1 MDNYSVSWHQG
12 EDYSSLLEFY
22 QRVWTPIGLKKS
34 SKWLKWVLRDNPHAE
49 KASSPLILAWNKDQI
64 IGHLIVLPT
73 ILWNKGNCYK
83 VAWGRDLYVDDNW
96 RRNRVGLNLVS
107 AWAERFDIALGS
119 GESPESYK
127 MFQKYGWTFI
137 SRIHQYE
144 KLFFDIQYLKK
155 SLHEGFKK
163 AARRFLAMIYS
174 TVTNAIRAN
183 IKSIKVIQAADF
195 NEKVEELWDRARKQY
210 SNICQRDLRTVRWRF
225 LHHPYFKYLIFEAN
239 DGDKYRG
246 YLVARAESDYS
257 ARFIDILTLR
267 EDREARI
274 ALILGAEAYLKA
286 IGVKRIQL
294 FCLGTE
300 LETSLRRMGYLETFF
315 SNYLMASPRIN
326 NDAKDNDWYITSG
339 DSDLDR

>member
-12 EDYSSLLEFY
+12 EDYSSLLDFY
-22 QRVWTPIGLKKS
+22 QRVWTPISLKKS
-34 SKWLKWVLRDNPHAE
+34 SKWLRWVLRDNPHVE
-49 KASSPLILAWNKDQI
+49 KSSSPLILAWNKNQI

-73 ILWNKGNCYK
+73 FLWNKGNSYN

-96 RRNRVGLNLVS
+96 RRSRVGLNLVS

-119 GESPESYK
+119 GESAESCK

-144 KLFFDIQYLKK
+144 KLFFDIEYLKK
-155 SLHEGFKK
+155 SVHEGFKK

-174 TVTNAIRAN
+174 TVTGAIRAD
-183 IKSIKVIQAADF
+183 IKSIEVTQTADF
-195 NEKVEELWDRARKQY
+195 SERVEELWDKARRQY
-210 SNICQRDLRTVRWRF
+210 SNICQRDLRTIRWRF

-239 DGDKYRG
+239 GNEEYRG
-246 YLVARAESDYS
+246 YLVVRVESDYS
-257 ARFIDILTLR
+257 ARFIDILTLM

-274 ALILGAEAYLKA
+274 ALISGAETYLKA

-300 LETSLRRMGYLETFF
+300 LEASLRRMGYLETFF
-315 SNYLMASPRIN
+315 SNYLIASPAIN
-326 NDAKDNDWYITSG
+326 NDAKNNAWYITSA